1 MDITVTMLTL
11 LIQNVEPC
19 MLLILGLQGWE
30 ALNAAQPDG
39 SALQA
44 GKLDWRVGHVA
55 HNCCKSLH
63 AAEDIALQY

>member
-1 MDITVTMLTL
+1 MLLMLT
-11 LIQNVEPC
+11 I
-19 MLLILGLQGWE
+19 ILHRGYMALQVGLQGWE
-30 ALNAAQPDG
+30 ALNAALPDG